1 MPPRLT
7 LSAVSSALSDL
18 PGPAKWIVSV
28 LTVGP
33 LLWALLGAGWAGW
46 QTPMKLD
53 RHIAQLDSIRR
64 DETIKYSA
72 MLLEL
77 RESNRLT
84 LCTLKYR
91 LYEDRLRCAVPPL

>member
-18 PGPAKWIVSV
+18 PGPAKWIGVA
-28 LTVGP
+28 LTIGP
-33 LLWALLGAGWAGW
+33 LLFALLGMGWAGW

-53 RHIAQLDSIRR
+53 QHIAQLDSIRR
-64 DETIKYSA
+64 DDIIRSRE

-91 LYEDRLRCAVPPL
+91 LYEDRLRCAVPL